1 MKYEDPPTIQA
12 RMEYHLTNF
21 FLENLAVQNTVEWM
35 DAFCAHRHAAKT
47 LGIADRELP
56 WLATRVDPHGHKSF
70 GWRMSGKI
78 ICGDCGRAFG
88 HKTWHSGTPNRVD
101 VWECPTNYV
110 KRGTCATSHL
120 YQEVL
125 MVKMA
130 EAMQVLAGRN
140 DHAADLAV
148 NSLRATGVRRRPST
162 LRAAIDTLLAARPTE
177 LAIHIPDFL
186 AVLEGGCMLTD
197 GRLGFVVIT
206 GEAVTLDLPQRWSP
220 VMRAGELATTSASD
234 RLAEASST
242 SDVRTCAPTHM
253 ALLES
258 IIRA

>member
-12 RMEYHLTNF
+12 RMDYHLTNF
-21 FLENLAVQNTVEWM
+21 LLENLAVQSTVEWM

-47 LGIADRELP
+47 LGITDRELP
-56 WLATRVDPHGHKSF
+56 WLATRVDPRGHKSF

-125 MVKMA
+125 LVQMA
-130 EAMQVLAGRN
+130 EALQVLAERN
-140 DHAADLAV
+140 RVAVDLV
-148 NSLRATGVRRRPST
+148 VDSLKSTGVRRRSST
-162 LRAAIDTLLAARPTE
+162 LRTAIDKLLTESPTQ
-177 LAIHIPDFL
+177 LALHIPDFL

-197 GRLGFVVIT
+197 GRLGFVFIT

-220 VMRAGELATTSASD
+220 VMRPGELAAT
-234 RLAEASST
+234 R
-242 SDVRTCAPTHM
+242 RC
-253 ALLES
+253 
-258 IIRA
+258 